1 VKQKKIF
8 VTYGS
13 DSFSL
18 QKKHLK
24 NLAITSG
31 IFDEVIAFSPADL
44 PASFKTKYRNYLNV
58 YRGGGYWIWKSEIMR
73 MVLSQLNENDLIVY
87 SSSGSSFN
95 KNGLDKFKEYI
106 NLLNE
111 SNKISLRFAAANH
124 IEKNWTTKEIFNY
137 FNLGLDSKIANSDQ
151 LIANHFILKKN
162 KDSIELFEKFNQL
175 LEKDSKLITHHYDKF
190 NQIDTFCENRNDQSI
205 FSVLNKIYGAF
216 IIPRDE
222 TFYSAGDPEQ
232 YNFPF
237 LSVRKRQYTIYQKI
251 KFYLNYKQNIN
262 SPIFFE
268 DNRDLLQRFVYKIFK
283 TKI

>member
-1 VKQKKIF
+1 MNQKKIF

-13 DSFSL
+13 QSFSL

-31 IFDEVIAFSPADL
+31 IFDEVISFGPADL
-44 PASFKTKYRNYLNV
+44 PERFKKKYNNYLNV

-73 MVLSQLNENDLIVY
+73 MVLSQVNNEDLIVY
-87 SSSGSSFN
+87 SSAGSSFN
-95 KNGLDKFKEYI
+95 MNGLDKFNEYI
-106 NLLNE
+106 NLL
-111 SNKISLRFAAANH
+111 SDSGKISLRFSLENH

-137 FNLGLDSKIANSDQ
+137 FNLSRDSKIANSEQ
-151 LIANHFILKKN
+151 LTANHFIIKKN

-175 LEKDSKLITHHYDKF
+175 LETDPKLITHHYDSF
-190 NQIDTFCENRNDQSI
+190 DQLDTFCENRNDQSI

-222 TFYSAGDPEQ
+222 TYYSPGDPEQ
-232 YNFPF
+232 YKFPF
-237 LSVRKRQYTIYQKI
+237 LSVRQRKYTIYQKM
-251 KFYLNYKQNIN
+251 KFYLRYKNNIRT
-262 SPIFFE
+262 PIFFE